1 MKRWSESGFSIFI
14 MSTILIVIILILMLP
29 ACEKTQKTGDTQAGG
44 SELQGTISISGAFA
58 LYPLTVKW
66 SEEFRKLHPGVR
78 IDISAGGAGKGM
90 ADALSGTVDLG
101 MFSREIMPEE
111 KERGVWWLAVTKD
124 AVLPTISVQNP
135 LIEKLKLQGLT
146 QAQFRAIFV
155 DQSIMDWGLLTGS
168 APKATV
174 NVYTRS
180 DACGAAGTWAAYF
193 GALQEDLKGVGV
205 YADPGL
211 ADAVKKDPL
220 GIGYNNTI
228 YIYNAKTNL
237 KYPGLDVIPIDV
249 NANGKI
255 DPEEN
260 FYDSMTQVMAAIAS
274 GQYPSPPARELYFVA
289 RGKPESPV
297 VLEFLHWIIGEGQQY
312 VARAGY
318 VPLSADIIH
327 RETHKLEE

>member
-1 MKRWSESGFSIFI
+1 MYRWSESGFVFI
-14 MSTILIVIILILMLP
+14 KISTMLVVLVFLIMLP
-29 ACEKTQKTGDTQAGG
+29 ACEKSQKTGDTQPGDA
-44 SELQGTISISGAFA
+44 ELQGTISISGAFA

-90 ADALSGTVDLG
+90 TDALSGAVDLG
-101 MFSREIMPEE
+101 MFSREIVAAE
-111 KERGVWWLAVTKD
+111 KARGVWWLAVTKD

-135 LIEKLKLQGLT
+135 VIDQLLQQGLT
-146 QAQFRAIFV
+146 QAQFQAIFI
-155 DQSIMDWGLLTGS
+155 DQSITDWGVLTGTELR
-168 APKATV
+168 AAI

-180 DACGAAGTWAAYF
+180 DACGAAGTWANYL

-211 ADAVKKDPL
+211 ADAVKKDAL

-228 YIYNAKTNL
+228 YIYDAKTNL

-249 NANGKI
+249 NANGRI

-260 FYDSMTQVMAAIAS
+260 FYNSMTRVMAAIAS
-274 GQYPSPPARELYFVA
+274 GHYPSPPARELYFVA
-289 RGKPESPV
+289 KGKPESA
-297 VLEFLHWIIGEGQQY
+297 LLREFLHWIISDGQQY

-318 VPLSADIIH
+318 VPLPADVIN
-327 RETHKLEE
+327 RELQKLE